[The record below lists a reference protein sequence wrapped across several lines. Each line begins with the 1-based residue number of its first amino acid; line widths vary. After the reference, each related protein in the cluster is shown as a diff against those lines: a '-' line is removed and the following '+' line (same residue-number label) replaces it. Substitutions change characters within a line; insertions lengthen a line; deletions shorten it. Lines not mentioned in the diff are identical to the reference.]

1 MFGIRIDI
9 DTITGLREGVPSLL
23 KMFSKYDVKVSFFC
37 PMGWEGDFFSVF
49 TQRFIR
55 TRKRFSRAGSALK
68 SGDKAKMWS
77 LYNYNSVR
85 DTLGVW
91 SLSSIALNEYDCKK
105 GRVIIR
111 FLSVHSGNMGRGEVA
126 LINMNIDAS
135 EVHVPSGSISKIS
148 LQLACGK

>member
-1 MFGIRIDI
+1 MHKAILMMILAVISGCAAYRELPNATVWFEIGVSDNSGTTFYVDPTSIR
-9 DTITGLREGVPSLL
+9 
-23 KMFSKYDVKVSFFC
+23 
-37 PMGWEGDFFSVF
+37 
-49 TQRFIR
+49 
-55 TRKRFSRAGSALK
+55 K

>member
-1 MFGIRIDI
+1 MLLAVISGCVAYRELPNATAWFEIGVSDDSGTTFYVDPTTIR
-9 DTITGLREGVPSLL
+9 
-23 KMFSKYDVKVSFFC
+23 
-37 PMGWEGDFFSVF
+37 
-49 TQRFIR
+49 
-55 TRKRFSRAGSALK
+55 K

-105 GRVIIR
+105 DKVIMR

-126 LINMNIDAS
+126 LINMNIDARETYS
-135 EVHVPSGSISKIS
+135 LPGSISRIS
-148 LQLACGK
+148 LKLACGK